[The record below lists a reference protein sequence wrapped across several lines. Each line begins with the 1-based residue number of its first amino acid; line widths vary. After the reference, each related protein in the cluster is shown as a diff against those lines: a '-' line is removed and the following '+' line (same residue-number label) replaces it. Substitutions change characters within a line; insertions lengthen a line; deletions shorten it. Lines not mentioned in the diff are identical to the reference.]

1 MSNQA
6 QETREI
12 LEDVVGR
19 WSPDTGEELNIRMMR
34 ALLNLAAFEKDI
46 AAKRAGQQPI
56 RTDYPIDL
64 YLRNI
69 RQKRRFF

>member
-64 YLRNI
+64 
-69 RQKRRFF
+69 